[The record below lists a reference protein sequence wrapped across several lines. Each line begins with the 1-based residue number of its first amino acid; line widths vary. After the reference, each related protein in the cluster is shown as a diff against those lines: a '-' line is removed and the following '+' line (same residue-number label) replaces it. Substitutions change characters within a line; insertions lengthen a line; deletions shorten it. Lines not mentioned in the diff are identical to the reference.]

1 MLLFRHF
8 KRIDPGRT
16 ASEELIYLH
25 PNPAISKITLQRVI
39 TMISKEDIL
48 DILKGYD
55 KDHLTIA
62 TICSHSSLQIFHG
75 ARQEGF
81 KTIGICIGQPPRF
94 YDAFPLAK
102 PDKFVCVESYKAL
115 LDYSQDLVNENAI
128 IIPHGSLVEY
138 LGIEKFESLAVPTFG
153 NRRVLAW
160 ESDREMER
168 EWLLKAGVNVPMRF
182 EKAEDIDRPVIVKY
196 HGAKGGRGFFIAK
209 NKDELQSKMSLQQK
223 YTIQEFILGT
233 RYYIHFFYSPIKS
246 EGYRVSKG
254 SLEMLGIDR
263 RVESNADEIFRIG
276 SMNELAEAGI
286 YPSFVVTGNLPL
298 VLRES
303 LLPRAFELG
312 ERVVETSLELFGG
325 MIGAF
330 SLETIVTDDLEF
342 KVFEISARIVA
353 GTNLYVSGSP
363 YSDLVER
370 NLSNGRRI
378 AQEIRLANEQNL
390 LPEIVT

>member
-1 MLLFRHF
+1 
-8 KRIDPGRT
+8 
-16 ASEELIYLH
+16 
-25 PNPAISKITLQRVI
+25 
-39 TMISKEDIL
+39 MIPKEDIWE
-48 DILKGYD
+48 ILKGYD
-55 KDHLTIA
+55 KDDLTIA

-81 KTIGICIGQPPRF
+81 KTIGICIGQPPKF

-102 PDKFVCVESYKAL
+102 PDKFICLESYKAL
-115 LDYSQDLVNENAI
+115 LDHSDDFVEENAI

-182 EKAEDIDRPVIVKY
+182 ERAEDIDRPVIVKY
-196 HGAKGGRGFFIAK
+196 HGAKGGKGFFIAK
-209 NKDELQSKMSLQQK
+209 SKDEFSAKMSTQAK

-233 RYYIHFFYSPIKS
+233 RYYIHFFYSPIRS
-246 EGYRVSKG
+246 QGYRLKRG
-254 SLEMLGIDR
+254 TLDMLGIDR

-276 SMNELAEAGI
+276 SMPELAEAGI

-325 MIGAF
+325 MLGPF

-353 GTNLYVSGSP
+353 GTNLYISGSP
-363 YSDLVER
+363 YSDLIER
-370 NLSNGRRI
+370 NLSTGKRI
-378 AQEIRLANEQNL
+378 AQEVKLAQELNR
-390 LPEIVT
+390 LPEIIT

>member
-1 MLLFRHF
+1 
-8 KRIDPGRT
+8 
-16 ASEELIYLH
+16 
-25 PNPAISKITLQRVI
+25 
-39 TMISKEDIL
+39 MIPKEDIWE
-48 DILKGYD
+48 ILKGYD
-55 KDHLTIA
+55 KDDLTIA

-81 KTIGICIGQPPRF
+81 KTIGICIGQPPKF

-102 PDKFVCVESYKAL
+102 PDKFICLDSYKAL
-115 LDYSQDLVNENAI
+115 LDHSDDFVEENAI

-182 EKAEDIDRPVIVKY
+182 ERAEDIDRPVIVKY
-196 HGAKGGRGFFIAK
+196 HGAKGGKGFFIAK
-209 NKDELQSKMSLQQK
+209 SKDEFSAKMSTQAK

-233 RYYIHFFYSPIKS
+233 RYYIHFFYSPIRS
-246 EGYRVSKG
+246 QGYRLKKG
-254 SLEMLGIDR
+254 TLDMLGIDR

-276 SMNELAEAGI
+276 SMPELAEAGI

-325 MIGAF
+325 MLGPF

-353 GTNLYVSGSP
+353 GTNLYISGSP
-363 YSDLVER
+363 YSDLIER
-370 NLSNGRRI
+370 NLSTGKRI
-378 AQEIRLANEQNL
+378 AQEVKLAQELNRLQ
-390 LPEIVT
+390 EIIT

>member
-1 MLLFRHF
+1 MMPLNPQMPGPFVDEEKAYLPSSQPCNF
-8 KRIDPGRT
+8 KDH
-16 ASEELIYLH
+16 AS
-25 PNPAISKITLQRVI
+25 KVI
-39 TMISKEDIL
+39 AMISKEDIQE
-48 DILKGYD
+48 ILRGYD
-55 KDHLTIA
+55 KDDLAIA

-75 ARQEGF
+75 ARAEGF

-102 PDKFVCVESYKAL
+102 PDKFVCVESYRAL
-115 LDYSQDLVNENAI
+115 LDYADALAEENAI
-128 IIPHGSLVEY
+128 VIPHGSLVEY
-138 LGIEKFESLAVPTFG
+138 LGIERFESLAAPTFG

-168 EWLLKAGVNVPMRF
+168 EWLLRAGVNVPMRF
-182 EKAEDIDRPVIVKY
+182 ERAEDIDRPVIVKY

-209 NKDELQSKMSLQQK
+209 NKDELQSKMSPQQK
-223 YTIQEFILGT
+223 HTIQEFILGT
-233 RYYIHFFYSPIKS
+233 RYYIHFFYSPIKAD
-246 EGYRVSKG
+246 GYRLSKG

-353 GTNLYVSGSP
+353 GTNLYISGSP
-363 YSDLVER
+363 YSDLIER

-378 AQEIRLANEQNL
+378 AQEIRMARELDL
-390 LPEIVT
+390 LPEIVS

>member
-1 MLLFRHF
+1 MIP
-8 KRIDPGRT
+8 K
-16 ASEELIYLH
+16 EE
-25 PNPAISKITLQRVI
+25 
-39 TMISKEDIL
+39 IL
-48 DILKGYD
+48 EIFNGYD
-55 KDHLTIA
+55 KRDLTIA

-75 ARQEGF
+75 ARLEGF
-81 KTIGICIGQPPRF
+81 KTIGICIGQPPKF

-102 PDKFVCVESYKAL
+102 PDKFVCLESYKAL
-115 LDYSQDLVNENAI
+115 LDRSDDLIKDNAV

-138 LGIEKFESLAVPTFG
+138 LGIEKFESLTVPTFG

-168 EWLLKAGVNVPMRF
+168 EWLLRAGVNIPMRF
-182 EKAEDIDRPVIVKY
+182 ERAEDIDRPVIVKY

-209 NKDELQSKMSLQQK
+209 NKDEFQAKMSSQQK

-233 RYYIHFFYSPIKS
+233 RYYIHFFYSPVKTQ
-246 EGYRVSKG
+246 GYRLKKG
-254 SLEMLGIDR
+254 TLDMLGIDR

-303 LLPRAFELG
+303 LLPKVFELG
-312 ERVVETSLELFGG
+312 ERVVETSIDLFGG
-325 MIGAF
+325 MIGPF
-330 SLETIVTDDLEF
+330 SLETIVTDELEF

-353 GTNLYVSGSP
+353 GTNLFIGGSP
-363 YSDLVER
+363 YSDLIEP

-378 AQEIRLANEQNL
+378 AQEIKQAEKVDMLH
-390 LPEIVT
+390 EIIS

>member
-1 MLLFRHF
+1 
-8 KRIDPGRT
+8 
-16 ASEELIYLH
+16 
-25 PNPAISKITLQRVI
+25 
-39 TMISKEDIL
+39 MIPKEDIL
-48 DILKGYD
+48 EILKGYD
-55 KDHLTIA
+55 KDDLTIA

-81 KTIGICIGQPPRF
+81 KTLGICIGQPPKF

-102 PDKFVCVESYKAL
+102 PDKFVCIESYKAL
-115 LDYSQDLVNENAI
+115 LDYADDITDENAI

-160 ESDREMER
+160 ESDRETQR
-168 EWLLKAGVNVPMRF
+168 DWLLHAGVNVPMRF
-182 EKAEDIDRPVIVKY
+182 ESADDIDRPVIVKY

-209 NKDELQSKMSLQQK
+209 NKDELQSKIGPQQQK

-233 RYYIHFFYSPIKS
+233 RYYLHFFYSPIKT
-246 EGYRVSKG
+246 EGYTLTKG
-254 SLEMLGIDR
+254 TLDMLGIDR

-312 ERVVETSLELFGG
+312 ERVVETSIELFGG
-325 MIGAF
+325 MIGPF

-353 GTNLYVSGSP
+353 GTNLYIGGSP
-363 YSDLVER
+363 YSDLRER

-378 AQEIRLANEQNL
+378 AQEIKLARDQDL
-390 LPEIVT
+390 MQEIIS

>member
-1 MLLFRHF
+1 M
-8 KRIDPGRT
+8 
-16 ASEELIYLH
+16 
-25 PNPAISKITLQRVI
+25 V
-39 TMISKEDIL
+39 MISKEDIQE
-48 DILKGYD
+48 ILKGYN
-55 KDHLTIA
+55 KDDLTIA

-115 LDYSQDLVNENAI
+115 LDYADALVEENVI

-138 LGIEKFESLAVPTFG
+138 LGIERFESLAVPTFG

-209 NKDELQSKMSLQQK
+209 NKDELQSKMSSQEK

-246 EGYRVSKG
+246 EGYRLSKG

-276 SMNELAEAGI
+276 SMNELAAAGI

-303 LLPRAFELG
+303 
-312 ERVVETSLELFGG
+312 VETSLELFGG
-325 MIGAF
+325 MLGAF

-342 KVFEISARIVA
+342 KIFEISARIVA
-353 GTNLYVSGSP
+353 GTNLYISGSP

-378 AQEIRLANEQNL
+378 AQEIKLAKERDL
-390 LPEIVT
+390 LHEIIT

>member
-1 MLLFRHF
+1 LPRL
-8 KRIDPGRT
+8 
-16 ASEELIYLH
+16 SEGLIYLQA
-25 PNPAISKITLQRVI
+25 NPVISKVILRRVI
-39 TMISKEDIL
+39 SMISKEDIHE
-48 DILKGYD
+48 ILKGYD
-55 KDHLTIA
+55 KKKLTVA

-81 KTIGICIGQPPRF
+81 KTLGICIGQPPRF
-94 YDAFPLAK
+94 YDAFPLAR
-102 PDKFVCVESYKAL
+102 PDRFVCVESYRAL
-115 LDYSQDLVNENAI
+115 LDYAEDLTAENVI

-168 EWLLKAGVNVPMRF
+168 EWMLKAGVNVPMRF

-209 NKDELQSKMSLQQK
+209 TKEELQAKMSTQEK

-233 RYYIHFFYSPIKS
+233 RYYIHFFYSPIKPD
-246 EGYRVSKG
+246 GYRLRKG

-276 SMNELAEAGI
+276 SMKELSEAGI

-312 ERVVETSLELFGG
+312 ERVVETSLDLFGG

-330 SLETIVTDDLEF
+330 SLETIVTDELEF

-353 GTNLYVSGSP
+353 GTNLYMSGSP
-363 YSDLVER
+363 YSDLIQPG
-370 NLSNGRRI
+370 LSNGRRI
-378 AQEIRLANEQNL
+378 AQEILSANDKDL
-390 LPEIVT
+390 LPEIIT

>member
-1 MLLFRHF
+1 
-8 KRIDPGRT
+8 
-16 ASEELIYLH
+16 
-25 PNPAISKITLQRVI
+25 
-39 TMISKEDIL
+39 MISKEDIL
-48 DILKGYD
+48 DILRGYD
-55 KDHLTIA
+55 KDQITIA

-81 KTIGICIGQPPRF
+81 KTLGICIGQPPRF

-115 LDYSQDLVNENAI
+115 LDYSRTLVDENAI

-209 NKDELQSKMSLQQK
+209 NKDELQSKMSIQQK

-246 EGYRVSKG
+246 DGYSLSKG

-303 LLPRAFELG
+303 LLPKAFELG
-312 ERVVETSLELFGG
+312 ERVVETSLDLFGG

-390 LPEIVT
+390 LPEIIT